1 MKTFL
6 EEVAEQI
13 VRTHPRL
20 DEVTVVFPNRRAA
33 LYFRKHLGGLIK
45 RPVFSPRVLTIE
57 DFIGGFS
64 SLKSAEKIT
73 LISVLYQAYRKVM
86 HTDDDSD
93 TVDSLERFYFWGE
106 MLLRDFDEVDKYQV
120 PARQLFKDLSHQK
133 ELDSSFDF
141 LTDEQKQFLREFWTN
156 FDEHESVNKKRFV
169 KIWRRLGDLYDQF
182 RKDLLERGLAY
193 EGMLHRMVAESLEEK
208 SIDSGRPLV
217 FAGFNALTSAEEK
230 IITFFVEHSG
240 AKVFWDADAYY
251 TNNAV
256 QEAGK
261 FFGNIRRNLC
271 WAEHSPP
278 IFRQTC
284 KRRYRQERR

>member
-93 TVDSLERFYFWGE
+93 TVDTLERFYF
-106 MLLRDFDEVDKYQV
+106 
-120 PARQLFKDLSHQK
+120 
-133 ELDSSFDF
+133 SSAS
-141 LTDEQKQFLREFWTN
+141 TM
-156 FDEHESVNKKRFV
+156 SVSSGF
-169 KIWRRLGDLYDQF
+169 IP
-182 RKDLLERGLAY
+182 LAIS
-193 EGMLHRMVAESLEEK
+193 AFNTCA
-208 SIDSGRPLV
+208 II
-217 FAGFNALTSAEEK
+217 FAWPTGC
-230 IITFFVEHSG
+230 
-240 AKVFWDADAYY
+240 
-251 TNNAV
+251 
-256 QEAGK
+256 EA
-261 FFGNIRRNLC
+261 
-271 WAEHSPP
+271 P
-278 IFRQTC
+278 
-284 KRRYRQERR
+284 